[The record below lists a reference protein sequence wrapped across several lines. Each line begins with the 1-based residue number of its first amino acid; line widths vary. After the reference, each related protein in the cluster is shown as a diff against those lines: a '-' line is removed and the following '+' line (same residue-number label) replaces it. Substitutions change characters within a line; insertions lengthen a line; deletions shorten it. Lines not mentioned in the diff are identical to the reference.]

1 MLKRF
6 AAAAAVLLVF
16 FSFSSCNVKDDEIS
30 EVSVTVKETRV
41 HNNFKD
47 VLPKP
52 DFDGEISESYDEG
65 IKYSFNV
72 KCSEKECEKYIK
84 QLKKAGFVERATETK
99 NYYTAVTEDGY
110 FVEMTYINGNLTVYT
125 KKIA

>member
-6 AAAAAVLLVF
+6 AAAAAVLLVI
-16 FSFSSCNVKDDEIS
+16 FSFSSCNVKDDEIP

-52 DFDGEISESYDEG
+52 DFDGEISENYDEG

>member
-6 AAAAAVLLVF
+6 AAAAAVLLVI
-16 FSFSSCNVKDDEIS
+16 FSFSSCNVKDDEIP

-47 VLPKP
+47 VLQKP
-52 DFDGEISESYDEG
+52 DFDGEISENYDEG